1 MKLKFIGKLNKE
13 FGNDFHGVVIN
24 EKKKKFNCGNRRT
37 IIREEGFYK
46 KKIEK
51 KVNKNI
57 LTKLSFLFFLYS
69 VNKRLQCLK

>member
-37 IIREEGFYK
+37 IIREEGFYPK
-46 KKIEK
+46 KKK
-51 KVNKNI
+51 K
-57 LTKLSFLFFLYS
+57 
-69 VNKRLQCLK
+69 